1 MSAAITTAQLDWQT
15 DDNGITVP
23 TSSQFGDVYFSKTDG
38 LAESRYVFID
48 GNHLPERLANLADY
62 QRFVIGEIGF
72 GTGLNVL
79 AIWALWQKVKPDN
92 HSHLH
97 IITTEKFPLTKADL
111 TQALSV
117 WGELAELSQQLIAN
131 YPPPLA
137 GCHRLNFFDERLT
150 LDIWLGDA
158 AESLSQVLGSASVNA
173 WLLDGFAP
181 TCNQELW
188 SQALF
193 AQMARLSTVGT
204 TLATFSVASVV
215 KQGLKHHGFVLA
227 KKKGFGKKR
236 EMLTACL
243 KTKAK
248 KPLYPLATLS
258 FYFLNANYLAKRLG
272 QAYNRVPFAAQFF
285 LTLKHPPKHPR
296 AGKTKP
302 LPDFVLPN
310 LPSSTSLNKPYTIA
324 VVGAGV
330 AGLSCAYALAV
341 RGHRVTIFDKA
352 APLAGASGNVRGVLA
367 PKLTALGRLASNL
380 HTIGYL
386 ASCRFYPSLSEQTG
400 IEILQTT
407 GALDLLVANRVTGAE
422 VNALPPEFA
431 TLLTE
436 EHSQAMTGTG
446 IGEAIFV
453 PQAGLIDTAHFAKA
467 VLGHPN
473 IIFETAQLQDICQHP
488 DRVTLTLTDT
498 DTNTDTK
505 TPLKTLEFDHVV
517 LAMAL
522 DTCDF
527 LGHIKPFNYSRGQVS
542 WFEVHPQIYDHLPSP
557 TLKYGG
563 YCAKF
568 EQDDRYYVMIGASF
582 VRDTLDITVNRHEHE
597 VNVADFC
604 QALPKVAAKFTDIT
618 PNSQWHGRARLR
630 SQTVDY
636 LPLVGQVWQNGFN
649 ADSRV
654 WTFSALGSKGYAYA
668 PIGSELLAGLV
679 CGEILPLSQIMVEKL
694 SPNRKILQR

>member
-1 MSAAITTAQLDWQT
+1 M
-15 DDNGITVP
+15 
-23 TSSQFGDVYFSKTDG
+23 
-38 LAESRYVFID
+38 
-48 GNHLPERLANLADY
+48 
-62 QRFVIGEIGF
+62 
-72 GTGLNVL
+72 
-79 AIWALWQKVKPDN
+79 
-92 HSHLH
+92 
-97 IITTEKFPLTKADL
+97 
-111 TQALSV
+111 
-117 WGELAELSQQLIAN
+117 
-131 YPPPLA
+131 
-137 GCHRLNFFDERLT
+137 
-150 LDIWLGDA
+150 
-158 AESLSQVLGSASVNA
+158 
-173 WLLDGFAP
+173 
-181 TCNQELW
+181 
-188 SQALF
+188 
-193 AQMARLSTVGT
+193 
-204 TLATFSVASVV
+204 
-215 KQGLKHHGFVLA
+215 
-227 KKKGFGKKR
+227 
-236 EMLTACL
+236 
-243 KTKAK
+243 
-248 KPLYPLATLS
+248 
-258 FYFLNANYLAKRLG
+258 
-272 QAYNRVPFAAQFF
+272 
-285 LTLKHPPKHPR
+285 
-296 AGKTKP
+296 
-302 LPDFVLPN
+302 
-310 LPSSTSLNKPYTIA
+310 
-324 VVGAGV
+324 
-330 AGLSCAYALAV
+330 
-341 RGHRVTIFDKA
+341 
-352 APLAGASGNVRGVLA
+352 
-367 PKLTALGRLASNL
+367 
-380 HTIGYL
+380 
-386 ASCRFYPSLSEQTG
+386 
-400 IEILQTT
+400 
-407 GALDLLVANRVTGAE
+407 LVANRVTGAE

-498 DTNTDTK
+498 DTKMRHNTF
-505 TPLKTLEFDHVV
+505 EFDHVV

-604 QALPKVAAKFTDIT
+604 QALPKVATKFTDIT